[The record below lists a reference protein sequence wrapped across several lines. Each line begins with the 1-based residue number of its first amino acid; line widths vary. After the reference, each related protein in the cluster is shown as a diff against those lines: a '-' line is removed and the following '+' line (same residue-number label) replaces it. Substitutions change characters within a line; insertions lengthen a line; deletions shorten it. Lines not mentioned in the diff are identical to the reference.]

1 MNNKGIAF
9 IVLLFL
15 TVFTYLANA
24 QQPDLQQKITLK
36 VYQQPLSEVLKILQ
50 ERYKIQVSYSPQQ
63 IPLDKKI
70 SINLR
75 KQPIQKVL
83 NEIALQSSIEFKM
96 VEGQLVLKP
105 SAKLDVINEPIIIQ
119 PQKFTLSGYLK
130 DSLTGE
136 VLIGAAIYDRKLRV
150 GAITNAYGFF
160 SLTLPEGEH
169 ELLFSYIGYQQQL
182 KSIELKKNIRLDLWM
197 GFAQS
202 SLAEIVV
209 KSNNEEQLIE
219 SEQISQMKIM
229 AKNME
234 FTPALFGDVDFIKWL
249 NTMPGIK
256 GYGDGSAFMYVRG
269 GEKDQNL
276 MLVDEAMV
284 YNPAHLLGFFSSVSP
299 DAINDVQVYKGDI
312 PVWHGG
318 RLSSLIQVHTK
329 DGNMKRF
336 SVYGNYGIITS
347 NYTVEGPIIR
357 DKWSFLLSFRRS
369 HINWAFQKN
378 NPGFKMQFYD
388 FNVKTNA
395 TLNKNNRI
403 YLSHYGGK
411 DFIGNASHPVSR
423 NGISW
428 QNRATTLRWNHI
440 FSSRW
445 FMNTTVHT
453 SNYAYWLYVAQND
466 AHYWK
471 TETSNFSIKNDV
483 NFYINPKNT
492 LRFGLGLSSYYYNP
506 GNLSEAFVE
515 AFNWEPVLSHR
526 YVNEQALYIGNEQ
539 KPHQKWLI
547 KYGIRFPVWSN
558 VGPATIYKFDKDY
571 ISIDT
576 LMYNKNEKFH
586 TITNAEPRISISFA
600 PDSRNMY
607 RAAYSRTTQCNHLL
621 LNSVSPFTSLEVW
634 LPSGP
639 NIPAQYADQFVLGY
653 NRTFQ
658 DNLYNIGVEGYY
670 KKMHNQIEYAEH
682 APMIFN
688 PLLEGQLRFGE
699 AWSYGAEVMLKKNI
713 GIFTGFISYC
723 YFRTF
728 RQTDGINEGK
738 TFPAFQDRPHDFT
751 VFTNYRLRE
760 RLNLS
765 ANWSYYTGS
774 AVTLPTGFFYY
785 NNYSIPLYTEKN
797 NARLPDYHRLDVA
810 LNFRLNKK
818 VRKFQ
823 HSLLL
828 TIVNVYNRKNPF
840 SINFNKMLYEGD
852 KMRVPADHY
861 QEEMLHPSQIAL
873 MGRVPSLTYYFK
885 FN

>member
-1 MNNKGIAF
+1 MRISIGISF
-9 IVLLFL
+9 FLILCLL
-15 TVFTYLANA
+15 VSAAQA
-24 QQPDLQQKITLK
+24 QQPDLQQKLTLK
-36 VYQQPLSEVLKILQ
+36 VNQQPLLEVLKILQ
-50 ERYKIQVSYSPQQ
+50 EQYQLQVSYSPQQ

-70 SINLR
+70 SLNLR
-75 KQPIQKVL
+75 KQPLQKVL
-83 NEIALQSSIEFKM
+83 DEIALQCNIEFKM
-96 VEGQLVLKP
+96 VEGQLVIKP
-105 SAKLDVINEPIIIQ
+105 SAKPDIVNEPVILQ
-119 PQKFTLSGYLK
+119 PAKFTLSGYLK

-136 VLIGAAIYDRKLRV
+136 VLIGAAIYAKQLKV
-150 GAITNAYGFF
+150 GAITNTYGFF

-169 ELLFSYIGYQQQL
+169 ELLFSYIGYQPQL
-182 KSIELKKNIRLDLWM
+182 KTVALKKNIRMDLWM
-197 GFAQS
+197 GLARS

-209 KSNNEEQLIE
+209 KSNKEEQLIE
-219 SEQISQMKIM
+219 SEQISQMKIL
-229 AKNME
+229 AKNIE

-276 MLVDEAMV
+276 MLVDEATV

-318 RLSSLIQVHTK
+318 RLSSLVQVHTK

-347 NYTVEGPIIR
+347 NYTIEGPVIR
-357 DKWSFLLSFRRS
+357 DKWSFLFSFRRS
-369 HINWAFQKN
+369 HINWAFRKS
-378 NPGFKMQFYD
+378 NPNFKMQFYD
-388 FNVKTNA
+388 FNFKTNA

-411 DFIGNASHPVSR
+411 DFIGNASQLVAGD
-423 NGISW
+423 GISW
-428 QNRATTLRWNHI
+428 QNRATTMRWNHI

-445 FMNTTVHT
+445 FMNTTVHA
-453 SNYAYWLYVAQND
+453 SNYAYWLYASQNED
-466 AHYWK
+466 HYWK

-483 NFYINPKNT
+483 SCFINPKNT

-506 GNLSEAFVE
+506 GNLSEEFAV
-515 AFNWEPVLSHR
+515 ALNWQPVVSHR
-526 YVNEQALYIGNEQ
+526 YVNEQVLYIGNEQ
-539 KPHQKWLI
+539 KPHQNWLI
-547 KYGIRFPVWSN
+547 KYGIRFPLWSN
-558 VGPATIYKFDKDY
+558 VGPATIYNFDEDY
-571 ISIDT
+571 SSIDT
-576 LMYNKNEKFH
+576 LTYNKNEKFH
-586 TITNAEPRISISFA
+586 TIANIEPRLSISFA
-600 PDSRNMY
+600 PDSRNIF
-607 RAAYSRTTQCNHLL
+607 RTAYSRTTQCNHLL

-639 NIPAQYADQFVLGY
+639 NVPAQYADQLVLGY
-653 NRTFQ
+653 NRKCKE
-658 DNLYNIGVEGYY
+658 NLYNIGVEGYY
-670 KKMHNQIEYAEH
+670 KKMHHQIEYAEH

-688 PLLEGQLRFGE
+688 PLLEGQLRFGD

-723 YFRTF
+723 YSRTF
-728 RQTDGINEGK
+728 RQTDEINDGK
-738 TFPAFQDRPHDFT
+738 TYPAFQDRPHDFSI
-751 VFTNYRLRE
+751 FFNYRLRE
-760 RLNLS
+760 RLNFS
-765 ANWSYYTGS
+765 ANWIYYTGS
-774 AVTLPTGFFYY
+774 AVTLPTSFYTF
-785 NNYSIPLYTEKN
+785 NNYTVPYYGEKN

-823 HSLLL
+823 HSLLFTL
-828 TIVNVYNRKNPF
+828 VNVYNHKNPF
-840 SINFNKMLYEGD
+840 SINFNKMLYEGE
-852 KMRVPADHY
+852 KMRVPADHF

-873 MGRVPSLTYYFK
+873 MGRVPSLTYFFK